1 MTIKELKKFGTLRR
15 AFKGKGIISLSNGSE
30 LPTRFAL
37 AQQPDGQ
44 LLLSADINRSV
55 WEFAASKIEVQ
66 KLTGTLLDGRA
77 ANVSG
82 PIFLKAVNPVP
93 GTNKVRLIAYPSN
106 WTLGNSN
113 FSGSALSTFE
123 IVNFRFLGTQ
133 YEVITKEG
141 VERGTLS
148 LMPLTLGNRE
158 VQLRQVSDYEQV
170 EAALQTR
177 RGVEVTCTATTTLNS
192 FEDMGDAVSVVD
204 TLCDVMSVARA
215 ALISWISFEVTAED
229 GTPLYSQCRNSVTR
243 RYTGTELIH
252 RNDPDQTKRFL
263 ERGFIRCCELD
274 QDFQMRRIARAY
286 IETRDGPFIETRSLL
301 IAVLAEYLAG
311 VRVRLDTLNHRTL
324 SWRLNHLMKWLEL
337 NFEAGEVEQF
347 VATRNKLAHEGSFPS
362 DGTPAEHYQR
372 MQHFLDRMMLR
383 LFDYHGSYYDFEHSE
398 FRQI

>member
-15 AFKGKGIISLSNGSE
+15 TFRGKGIISLSNGSE
-30 LPTRFAL
+30 LPTRFTL
-37 AQQPDGQ
+37 AQQSDGQ
-44 LLLSADINRSV
+44 LLLSADINLSV

-66 KLTGTLLDGRA
+66 KLTGVLLDGRV

-82 PIFLKAVNPVP
+82 PIFLKAVNSVT
-93 GTNKVRLIAYPSN
+93 GTNKARLIAYLSN

-133 YEVITKEG
+133 CEVIAKEG

-148 LMPLTLGNRE
+148 LMPLALGNRD
-158 VQLRQVSDYEQV
+158 VQLRQVSNYT
-170 EAALQTR
+170 EAEVALQAR

-192 FEDMGDAVSVVD
+192 FEDMGGAVSVVD

-215 ALISWISFEVTAED
+215 TLISWTSFEVTASD
-229 GTPLYSQCRNSVTR
+229 STPLYSQCRNSVTR
-243 RYTGTELIH
+243 RYAGTELIH
-252 RNDPDQTKRFL
+252 RNDPHQTKRFL
-263 ERGFIRCCELD
+263 ERGFTRCRELD

-286 IETRDGPFIETRSLL
+286 TETRDGPFIETRSLL

-324 SWRLNHLMKWLEL
+324 SWRLNHLAKWLEL
-337 NFEAGEVEQF
+337 NFDVDEVKRF
-347 VATRNKLAHEGSFPS
+347 VDTRNKLAHEGSFPS
-362 DGTPAEHYQR
+362 DRTPAEHYQR

-383 LFDYHGSYYDFEHSE
+383 LLDYHGAYYDFEHSE